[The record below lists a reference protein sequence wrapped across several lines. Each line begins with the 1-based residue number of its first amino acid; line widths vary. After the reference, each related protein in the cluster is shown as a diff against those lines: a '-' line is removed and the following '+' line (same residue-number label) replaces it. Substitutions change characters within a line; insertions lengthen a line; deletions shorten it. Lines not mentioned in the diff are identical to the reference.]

1 MDKALT
7 EYGDKVPESDREAVV
22 KANDEVKGALKGDD
36 TDRIRQATDSLMQA
50 FQRVGQAM
58 YAGQQQAQPAGG
70 QGDSEGA
77 AGASAGGDPDVVEGE
92 IVDEEGAAE
101 G

>member
-1 MDKALT
+1 
-7 EYGDKVPESDREAVV
+7 
-22 KANDEVKGALKGDD
+22 
-36 TDRIRQATDSLMQA
+36 
-50 FQRVGQAM
+50 M
-58 YAGQQQAQPAGG
+58 YAGQRQAQPAGG
-70 QGDSEGA
+70 QGGSEGA